1 MNRKHTGFTLIEL
14 MVVLAI
20 AAILATLAVPSFR
33 STIQNNRVATQA
45 NELVS
50 TLQLARGEAV
60 KRGLWVT
67 VCISTD
73 QATCTGTNWA
83 SGWIAFVDVNST
95 GNVDAGDTL
104 LKVSG
109 VLDGGSTL
117 TSNGFTNA
125 TRVQYQPSGFS
136 SGSAGTFTLSIP
148 GCTGNEV
155 RAINVA
161 STGRVGTTRTA
172 CP

>member
-20 AAILATLAVPSFR
+20 AAILLTLAVPSFR
-33 STIQNNRVATQA
+33 STIQNNRIASQA
-45 NELVS
+45 NDLVA
-50 TLQLARGEAV
+50 TLQLARGEAI
-60 KRGLWVT
+60 KRGVRIT
-67 VCISTD
+67 VCVSTD

-83 SGWIAFVDVNST
+83 GGWIAFADVNAN
-95 GNVDAGDTL
+95 GGVDAGDTL
-104 LKVSG
+104 LKVG
-109 VLDGGSTL
+109 GALNGGSTL
-117 TSNGFTNA
+117 TSAGFASA
-125 TRVQYQPSGFS
+125 TRIQYQPSGFS
-136 SGSAGTFTLSIP
+136 DSAGAFSLSIP

-161 STGRVGTTRTA
+161 TTGRVGISRSA